1 MRHSLLI
8 VLFISLFVFKS
19 SAQRHNFLSRSELGL
34 MIGGMYYLGDLNPMK
49 QFNLIQSSGGL
60 LFRHSIHSR
69 VSYRA
74 SIILGSVKADDQ
86 FSSNELLKNRNL
98 SFSST
103 IYELSTG
110 VEFNYLPF
118 EVGHQKYKGTAY
130 LMIGL
135 GLFQM
140 NPTTEFNGDKI
151 ELQPL
156 GTEGQS
162 SNLSSKSIYS
172 LTQVTIPF
180 GVGLRATLAKRTSI
194 NLEFA
199 VRKTFTDYLDDVHS
213 DSYVYATDLANANG
227 PIAGSL
233 SNRSLNGDPYG
244 KRGDSSTKDWYVFT
258 GVSIMFNLGNPS
270 SCFYFK

>member
-1 MRHSLLI
+1 M
-8 VLFISLFVFKS
+8 SLFVFKS

-49 QFNLIQSSGGL
+49 QFNQIQSSGGL

-162 SNLSSKSIYS
+162 SNLSSKSNYS

-213 DSYVYATDLANANG
+213 DSYVYVTDLANANG

-258 GVSIMFNLGNPS
+258 GVSIMFNLGSPS